1 MVEEGLLAKDSIEV
15 DNIQLFLGK
24 ETGIEEASAMY
35 KEAVSYFV
43 SRVLAM
49 DDPGNN

>member
-1 MVEEGLLAKDSIEV
+1 MVEEVVLN
-15 DNIQLFLGK
+15 NIQPLLDK

-43 SRVLAM
+43 ARVLVM
-49 DDPGNN
+49 GDPSNN